1 MLVLFAGRPIV
12 FTDEIKNADAIL
24 NVFFESEAG
33 NAIAEVWFG
42 DVNPSGKLTASFPQ
56 NVRQVKEVLQLDVA
70 FNAVYNLIRLTHAS
84 QIKKPLKY
92 SVA

>member
-1 MLVLFAGRPIV
+1 MLVLSAGRPIV
-12 FTDEIKNADAIL
+12 YTDEIKNADAIL

-33 NAIAEVWFG
+33 NTIADVRFG
-42 DVNPSGKLTASFPQ
+42 EVNPSGKLTACFPQ
-56 NVRQVKEVLQLDVA
+56 NIRQVKKVLQLDVA
-70 FNAVYNLIRLTHAS
+70 FNAVYNLMRLTHAS